1 MIYVAAENKTMG
13 HRIRGRLKLC
23 MRCWT
28 LCLYSCVDQSTKK
41 VRVVSDA
48 SWTCT
53 LRS

>member
-13 HRIRGRLKLC
+13 YRIRGRLKLC
-23 MRCWT
+23 MRC
-28 LCLYSCVDQSTKK
+28 SCVDQSTKK